1 VPSNP
6 QFDPWSTELERL
18 TRVLNQVGPDEVC
31 CEGLTPR
38 QCGILRTL
46 VDKQG
51 ARISDLA
58 ADAGLTPSAMT
69 RVLEKLEA
77 RNLVQRVRGAGDDG
91 RAAAVA
97 ITARGRE
104 VRKSI
109 DDLMRERT
117 KSIVAQIPAG
127 LRPQLLAGI
136 RMLNQALE
144 RGGCCEFTGEWPEV
158 GLSCKIMDNPNGAA
172 KQNRAAARRK
182 SHVER

>member
-1 VPSNP
+1 
-6 QFDPWSTELERL
+6 LERL
-18 TRVLNQVGPDEVC
+18 ARVLNQVGPDEVC

-58 ADAGLTPSAMT
+58 AEAGLSPSAMT

-77 RNLVQRVRGAGDDG
+77 QNLVQRVRGADDDG
-91 RAAAVA
+91 RAAQVA

-104 VRKSI
+104 TRKRI

-117 KSIVAQIPAG
+117 RSIVSSIPAG
-127 LRPQLLAGI
+127 FRPQLLAGI

-144 RGGCCEFTGEWPEV
+144 HGGCCELTGEWPEV
-158 GLSCKIMDNPNGAA
+158 TVACKMMEKPESSP
-172 KQNRAAARRK
+172 RSRR
-182 SHVER
+182 HVTD

>member
-1 VPSNP
+1 MAPNTH
-6 QFDPWSTELERL
+6 FDLWSRELERL
-18 TRVLNQVGPDEVC
+18 ARVLNQVGPDEVC

-58 ADAGLTPSAMT
+58 ADASLTPSAMT

-77 RNLVQRVRGAGDDG
+77 QNLVQRVRGAGADG

-97 ITARGRE
+97 ITPRGRE

-109 DDLMRERT
+109 DELMHERT
-117 KSIVAQIPAG
+117 KSIVSAIPAG

-136 RMLNQALE
+136 QVLTQAL
-144 RGGCCEFTGEWPEV
+144 GSDGCCEFTGEWPDV
-158 GLSCKIMDNPNGAA
+158 GVSCKMME
-172 KQNRAAARRK
+172 KQSRSGKQSRVAGRRK
-182 SHVER
+182 PHGEQ

>member
-1 VPSNP
+1 MPSNS
-6 QFDPWSTELERL
+6 QFDLWSTQLERL
-18 TRVLNQVGPDEVC
+18 ARVLNQVGPDEVC

-38 QCGILRTL
+38 QCCILRTL

-77 RNLVQRVRGAGDDG
+77 RNLVQRVRLAGDDG
-91 RAAAVA
+91 RAVAVA

-109 DDLMRERT
+109 DELMRERT
-117 KSIVAQIPAG
+117 KNIVAQIPAG

-144 RGGCCEFTGEWPEV
+144 RGGCCEFMGEWPEV
-158 GLSCKIMDNPNGAA
+158 GVSCKIMNHQNGAA
-172 KQNRAAARRK
+172 KQSRAVRRK